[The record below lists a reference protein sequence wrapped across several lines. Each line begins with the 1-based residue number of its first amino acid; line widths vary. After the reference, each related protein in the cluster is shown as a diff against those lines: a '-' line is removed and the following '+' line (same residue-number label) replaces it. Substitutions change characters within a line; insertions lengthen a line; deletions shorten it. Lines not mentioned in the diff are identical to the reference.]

1 MLDIE
6 AEASAMRTLL
16 IIASAAAAALVA
28 AMTWWRRHPRVGSG
42 YMNRVV
48 NPWLVRHGV
57 LDHTRGEI
65 GLVEHVGRRSGVVR
79 ISPIHLVPTDDGF
92 RMVVP
97 LGVASQWARN
107 VLAAGHCRIQVGGTV
122 QEFDR
127 PAFVAA
133 TDISGVPPI
142 VGQVMNWLG
151 FRYLLLH
158 RLSEHPGSLNQPA
171 IAPAEA
177 VAA

>member
-1 MLDIE
+1 
-6 AEASAMRTLL
+6 MRTLL
-16 IIASAAAAALVA
+16 ILAAAAVAALVGA
-28 AMTWWRRHPRVGSG
+28 LAWWRRHPRVGSG
-42 YMNRVV
+42 YVNRVV
-48 NPWLVRHGV
+48 NPWLIRHGV
-57 LDHTRGEI
+57 VDHTRGEI

-79 ISPIHLVPTDDGF
+79 ISPIHLVPTDDGV

-97 LGVASQWARN
+97 LGDESQWARN

-133 TDISGVPPI
+133 TDTTGVPPI
-142 VGQVMNWLG
+142 VGHVMNWLG

-158 RLSEHPGSLNQPA
+158 RLSEHPGSLEQGTPA
-171 IAPAEA
+171 AAEA